1 MEDLQGRKRQRYV
14 CLTPTYIAW
23 FHDEA
28 AAEVSEEGFMCGD
41 ADHKALSSLASHGA
55 SVQLSN
61 LYECEV
67 HPSEPQFSLV
77 MREGLEDG
85 TQAVVMHTANA
96 EIAAGWAGA
105 INAQKE
111 RYKSVR
117 PPPRAPRPERAD
129 ATPVALAALAA
140 GEAAFAAAVNSDAAR
155 GLRAG
160 FFGVFGLKSPDEPVK
175 DDSEYDAKA
184 PWAAKGVDLTAK
196 EARSCLSDE
205 HGHPA
210 TVLHGWLTKKNKSGV
225 YAGSVE
231 KERYF
236 VLTPEALC
244 FFPDARA
251 ADVRNGYMWGKAE
264 GSKIGSGF
272 LKAVGAALPLEA
284 VCEVR
289 LMSKDG
295 KAATSTFTASP
306 KALRGGGGG
315 DDEDEDDEAA
325 AARAAEEEDEDDEGG
340 GGGGGKK
347 KKAAAKKGGKKAP
360 LRVPPPPR
368 APPGGLSNL
377 IELDFGD
384 FNLAVNAHNA
394 TCRGAWVKALRV
406 WTGIRKRQRD
416 EELFGGGGGG
426 F

>member
-28 AAEVSEEGFMCGD
+28 AAEVSEEGFMLGD
-41 ADHKALSSLASHGA
+41 ADHPKLSALASHGA
-55 SVQLSN
+55 SVQLAN

-85 TQAVVMHTANA
+85 TQALVMHTANA
-96 EIAAGWAGA
+96 DIANGWAGA
-105 INAQKE
+105 INAQKA

-117 PPPRAPRPERAD
+117 PPPRAARPERPEA
-129 ATPVALAALAA
+129 APAALAALKD
-140 GEAAFAAAVNSDAAR
+140 GLTAAVNSDAAR
-155 GLRAG
+155 GLKAG
-160 FFGVFGLKSPDEPVK
+160 LFGVFGLKSPDEVVK

-184 PWAAKGVDLTAK
+184 PWAARGVDLTSK

-210 TVLHGWLTKKNKSGV
+210 AVLHGWLTKKNKSGV

-236 VLTPEALC
+236 VLTPVSLC
-244 FFPDARA
+244 FFPDARS
-251 ADVRNGYMWGKAE
+251 ADVRNGYLWGQAE
-264 GSKIGSGF
+264 GSKIGAGF
-272 LKAVGAALPLEA
+272 LKAVGASLPLEA

-289 LMSKDG
+289 LMSRDG
-295 KAATSTFTASP
+295 KKVASTFSASP
-306 KALRGGGGG
+306 KGRRAGGGG
-315 DDEDEDDEAA
+315 DGDEDEDDETA
-325 AARAAEEEDEDDEGG
+325 AARAEEEEA
-340 GGGGGKK
+340 GGGGKK
-347 KKAAAKKGGKKAP
+347 KKKGKGAPAAA
-360 LRVPPPPR
+360 PPR
-368 APPGGLSNL
+368 APPGGASNL
-377 IELDFGD
+377 IEVDFGD

-394 TCRGAWVKALRV
+394 ECRGAWVKALRV
-406 WTGIRKRQRD
+406 WSGIRKRQRD
-416 EELFGGGGGG
+416 EELFGGGGG